1 MLFTVH
7 VSDTP
12 LRFRRGLAPW
22 KVQGRTV
29 AVRCDQEDA
38 QAGATVSKFE
48 GHGIEIDSTG

>member
-22 KVQGRTV
+22 NVQGRAV